1 MIKFIKKN
9 KVFTLAL
16 FASIVTGLAF
26 IYGIGFLKM
35 VKSVDPLP
43 ERLRNQTFP
52 IWDHQ
57 PMTKHGFLVFYE
69 EEDFGNKIA
78 YTGYTP
84 FYLIGMYYLYKLE
97 LACNKLPMR
106 MVAPSIAMLLCLYVL
121 FYAIIWR
128 KTVSLNRSQGTLLI
142 LSVLA
147 FLTMPVFWISL
158 GKANLDNVFIF
169 MLPLYIWVASLVSN
183 AKIPFS
189 KLCIGLAVICL
200 IAPTYGFLLAIFLI
214 IWELA
219 KKEINTTILQV
230 SIGTSAISFL
240 LFLLP
245 QIIAN
250 LLEFT
255 SCSSSWGFRSGLD
268 GDMSYF
274 SNAFCAIFLPYKMR
288 SVSYIISPLCLLL
301 AQLLFILKSK
311 RHISHD
317 DLLNLRTFDSTKFF
331 SIIFSGYVLTV
342 LLWPQAVSIHP
353 YLYDIL
359 LLGGISTWII
369 FNFNNYTCF
378 SEKPL
383 AWAFLT
389 LFLISFNIQ
398 KIAQAAH
405 APLSS
410 IFPS

>member
-9 KVFTLAL
+9 KVFSLAS
-16 FASIVTGLAF
+16 FASIVSGLAL

-43 ERLRNQTFP
+43 ERLRNKTFP

-69 EEDFGNKIA
+69 AEDFENKKA

-84 FYLIGMYYLYKLE
+84 FYLIGMYCLYKLE
-97 LACNKLPMR
+97 LASNKLPMR
-106 MVAPSIAMLLCLYVL
+106 IVAPSIAMLLCLYVI
-121 FYAIIWR
+121 FYAIISR
-128 KTVSLNRSQGTLLI
+128 KAVSLNRTQGTLLI

-158 GKANLDNVFIF
+158 GKANVDNVFIF

-189 KLCIGLAVICL
+189 KLCIGLALICL
-200 IAPTYGFLLAIFLI
+200 IAPTYGFLLSIFLI
-214 IWELA
+214 TWELTE
-219 KKEINTTILQV
+219 KERNTSVLKI
-230 SIGTSAISFL
+230 SIVTLAISFL
-240 LFLLP
+240 LFLVPHVVAKFLG
-245 QIIAN
+245 
-250 LLEFT
+250 FT
-255 SCSSSWGFRSGLD
+255 SVSSSWGFRSGLD
-268 GDMSYF
+268 GDISYF
-274 SNAFCAIFLPYKMR
+274 SNAFCAIYSPYKTR
-288 SVSYIISPLCLLL
+288 SVSYIIWPLCLLL
-301 AQLLFILKSK
+301 TQLLFIYQSEQI
-311 RHISHD
+311 ISND
-317 DLLNLRTFDSTKFF
+317 NLLNARLFDSKKFF

-342 LLWPQAVSIHP
+342 LFWPQAVSIHP

-369 FNFNNYTCF
+369 FNFNNYICF
-378 SEKPL
+378 AEKPL
-383 AWAFLT
+383 AWAFPT

-398 KIAQAAH
+398 KIAQSAQ
-405 APLSS
+405 APSAS
-410 IFPS
+410 IFPF

>member
-1 MIKFIKKN
+1 MINFIKKN
-9 KVFTLAL
+9 QIFSLAL
-16 FASIVTGLAF
+16 FASIVLGLAF

-35 VKSVDPLP
+35 VKSINPEP
-43 ERLRNQTFP
+43 ERLRDQTFK

-57 PMTKHGFLVFYE
+57 PITKHGFLVFYQA
-69 EEDFGNKIA
+69 EDFGNKIS
-78 YTGYTP
+78 YTRYTP
-84 FYLIGMYYLYKLE
+84 FYLSGMYILYKLE

-121 FYAIIWR
+121 FYAIISR

-158 GKANLDNVFIF
+158 GKANVDNVFIF
-169 MLPLYIWVASLVSN
+169 MLPMTILVASLVSN

-200 IAPTYGFLLAIFLI
+200 IAPTYGFLLALFLT
-214 IWELA
+214 IWELTE
-219 KKEINTTILQV
+219 KNINYVLLKL
-230 SIGTSAISFL
+230 SIGTLAISFL
-240 LFLLP
+240 LFLEP
-245 QIIAN
+245 HIVAR
-250 LLEFT
+250 LLGFT
-255 SCSSSWGFRSGLD
+255 SCRSSWGFRSGLD
-268 GDMSYF
+268 GDNTYF
-274 SNAFCAIFLPYKMR
+274 SNAFSAIFLPYNMR
-288 SVSYIISPLCLLL
+288 SVSYMIWPLCLLL
-301 AQLLFILKSK
+301 AQLLFIWKSN
-311 RHISHD
+311 RHILHD
-317 DLLNLRTFDSTKFF
+317 DLLNLRTFDSTKFI

-383 AWAFLT
+383 AWAFPT

-405 APLSS
+405 APLSC
-410 IFPS
+410 IFPP